1 MPNNLNEI
9 VFILD
14 QSGSMHGKES
24 DVVGGYNSFIRKQ
37 MQEPGE
43 TMVTTVLF
51 NDKYRLLYNGV
62 PAGEAIMNDNQ
73 YVTGGST
80 ALLDAVGRT
89 ILEVTH
95 RITQTPK
102 CRRPR
107 KVIFVITTDGYENA
121 SRKFDRKRVK
131 ELITHRRASHDWSC
145 IFLGA
150 DIDAYAEARSIGI
163 SDDDDIL
170 SYDSLVTPCS
180 VMMADACLKV
190 SKKRFF

>member
-107 KVIFVITTDGYENA
+107 KVIFV

-131 ELITHRRASHDWSC
+131 ELITHRRASHDWSF